1 MSPDR
6 QATIETILLRSP
18 LSILFQNRQ
27 RALRLNLAWLRQL
40 APLALEKCRGISD
53 DGKFALRSQEEI
65 SVAIVSDRTMARL
78 HLEFMGIPGPTDVLT
93 FEHGEIVMS
102 AQTAALYAAEHGHP
116 TEQELALYT
125 VHGLLHLNGFN
136 DATSRDAA
144 RMQKV
149 QTRVLKECL
158 ARIPSL

>member
-1 MSPDR
+1 MRHSPLG
-6 QATIETILLRSP
+6 ILL
-18 LSILFQNRQ
+18 QNRQ
-27 RALRLNLAWLRQL
+27 RAVPLDLAWLRRF
-40 APLALEKCRGISD
+40 APLALEKCRELCD
-53 DGKFALRSQEEI
+53 DGKFALKSLEEI
-65 SVAIVSDRTMARL
+65 SVAIVSDRTIARL
-78 HLEFMGIPGPTDVLT
+78 HVEFMGIPGPTDVLT

-102 AQTAALYAAEHGHP
+102 AQTAALHATEHGHRI
-116 TEQELALYT
+116 EQELALYT

-158 ARIPSL
+158 AQIPSL